1 MKLKKLVLCF
11 ENEDTISISVA
22 YIKNFLISN
31 VQQHGNRT
39 YVFNQEHKID
49 CEDYYD
55 CNYMSLEVDYEK
67 LNQFRSNQT
76 GEFDADR
83 INKHHDIVHID
94 LYFENDKVERIY
106 LPWENRET
114 TNGVE
119 NVLQI
124 NEISINEA
132 VSQSSYFDKI
142 PEDMKE
148 NVLASEKDDPF
159 LNHKLLSV
167 NVQGR

>member
-1 MKLKKLVLCF
+1 
-11 ENEDTISISVA
+11 
-22 YIKNFLISN
+22 
-31 VQQHGNRT
+31 
-39 YVFNQEHKID
+39 
-49 CEDYYD
+49 
-55 CNYMSLEVDYEK
+55 MSLEVDYEK
-67 LNQFRSNQT
+67 LNQFRTNQT

-114 TNGVE
+114 ANGVE

-148 NVLASEKDDPF
+148 NVLAAEKDDPF
-159 LNHKLLSV
+159 S
-167 NVQGR
+167 